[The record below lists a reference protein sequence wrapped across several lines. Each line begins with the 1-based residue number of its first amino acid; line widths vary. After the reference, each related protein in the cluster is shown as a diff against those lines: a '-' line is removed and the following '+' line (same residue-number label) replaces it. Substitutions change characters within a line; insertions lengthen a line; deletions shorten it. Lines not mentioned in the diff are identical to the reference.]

1 MGNKFGDIFYKWLDE
16 KGYNV
21 FKDPHQLNYVQHLRS
36 TPTET
41 NLVSVNAEA
50 GTGKT
55 SLAVL
60 CGVYGVEN
68 EEYDRIIYIR
78 NTVATRDV
86 GFLPGGLDEKL
97 APLFAPFIE
106 ALDGVQPGLFEAWT
120 MEDPKKASTT
130 STSYLRGLT
139 FDRAY
144 VVIDEAQNMTTHE
157 IRTILERCKDT
168 CKVVII
174 GSSTQVD
181 DRKIERIAGLLPF
194 VVFQYHYQGEKAVV
208 CELVINY
215 RGRLSAHASNISKT
229 ISHLLTKGV
238 PTHDNSIS

>member
-1 MGNKFGDIFYKWLDE
+1 MANKYGDIFYKWLDE

-21 FKDPHQLNYVQHLRS
+21 FKDSYQLNYVQHLRS
-36 TPTET
+36 SPKDL
-41 NLVSVNAEA
+41 NLVSVNAQA

-60 CGVYGVEN
+60 CGVYAIEN
-68 EEYDRIIYIR
+68 EEFDRIIYIR

-106 ALDGVQPGLFEAWT
+106 ALDNVQPGLYEAWT
-120 MEDPKKASTT
+120 MEAPKKAETT

-139 FDRAY
+139 FDNAY
-144 VVIDEAQNMTTHE
+144 VIIDEAQNMSVHE
-157 IRTILERCKDT
+157 IRTILERCKDS
-168 CKVVII
+168 CKVIVI

-194 VVFQYHYQGEKAVV
+194 EVFQVHYQGEKAVI
-208 CELVINY
+208 CELFKNY
-215 RGRLSAHASNISKT
+215 RGRLSAHASDVSIT
-229 ISHLLTKGV
+229 IRKLIAEGADLS
-238 PTHDNSIS
+238 